1 MEEKVKLIGKT
12 RNIRKENTGG
22 GKKGYEEFRKGR
34 GRKGEKGRKE
44 EEGRYDRR
52 KGKIEGGEDT

>member
-1 MEEKVKLIGKT
+1 MEEKVKLIRKN

-22 GKKGYEEFRKGR
+22 GKKSYEEFRKGR

-44 EEGRYDRR
+44 EE
-52 KGKIEGGEDT
+52 